1 MYPLDG
7 HFPVDHSARVI
18 RNYRY
23 AAERMMRILGGWLAL
38 TPELSAK
45 LLMGRHVWDNAQH
58 TDAFGKRL
66 PELRSPAQVSEP
78 SGPAFVAFMNVLEE
92 PEAPDQTVERL
103 VGVYRVLKPHLLGTY
118 QRHLD
123 LANQVYE
130 PPTRRVL
137 ARVIEDERRHVAAGE
152 VVLRHL
158 LRDGGREDRARAWHA
173 RLAGLLAAA
182 RGVTGDE
189 LSAPGG
195 ATVFAESTA
204 DGGDAAEFVRLEAPR
219 ERWPIPEELAVTVD
233 AMAVALVAG
242 GLDGAAP
249 WLGSGAAWGP
259 DAIDAIGGRLV
270 SSSRVVACAR
280 LGAHWV
286 VKLRLD
292 AIAGSVTLAL
302 RWGMGVEGWR
312 VRAIDV
318 SPLDPVRPA

>member
-7 HFPVDHSARVI
+7 HFPVDQSARVI

-58 TDAFGKRL
+58 ADAFGKRL
-66 PELRSPAQVSEP
+66 PELRAQAQVSEP
-78 SGPAFVAFMNVLEE
+78 SNPAFVAFMDAVEE
-92 PEAPDQTVERL
+92 PEAPGQTVERL

-123 LANQVYE
+123 LANEVYE

-137 ARVIEDERRHVAAGE
+137 ARVIDDERRHVAAGE
-152 VVLRHL
+152 LVLRHL
-158 LRDGGREDRARAWHA
+158 LRDGAGEDRARAWHA
-173 RLAGLLAAA
+173 RLAGLLATA

-189 LSAPGG
+189 LAAPGG
-195 ATVFAESTA
+195 APVFAESLSDA
-204 DGGDAAEFVRLEAPR
+204 GDAAEFVRLEAPR
-219 ERWPIPEELAVTVD
+219 ERWPIPEELTVTVD
-233 AMAVALVAG
+233 AVAAALVTD

-249 WLGSGAAWGP
+249 WLARGTAWGP
-259 DAIDAIGGRLV
+259 DAIDTIGDQRL
-270 SSSRVVACAR
+270 SAPRMVACAR

-292 AIAGSVTLAL
+292 APDGSVALAL
-302 RWGMGVEGWR
+302 RWGLGVEGWR

-318 SPLDPVRPA
+318 SRPDAVRPA